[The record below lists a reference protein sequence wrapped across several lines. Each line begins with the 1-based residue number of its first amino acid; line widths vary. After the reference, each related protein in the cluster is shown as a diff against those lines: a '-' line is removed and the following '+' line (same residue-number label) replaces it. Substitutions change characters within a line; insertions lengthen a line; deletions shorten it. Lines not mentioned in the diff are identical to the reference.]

1 MTAPANERQRL
12 ILTFLQEHA
21 RDHDY
26 PPRLDEIGDAVGLRG
41 KSNVSLNLA
50 ALEAQG
56 LVRLERASG
65 RVKAIWL
72 AEDATPR
79 ALLRDVLEEIGPL
92 GNILSPELQ
101 ERLRAHL
108 GEGCCGG

>member
-1 MTAPANERQRL
+1 MTPALSDRQRL

-26 PPRLDEIGDAVGLRG
+26 PPRLDEIGTAVGLRG
-41 KSNVSLNLA
+41 KSNVSRNLA
-50 ALEAQG
+50 ALQRLG
-56 LVRLERASG
+56 LVRRKRVAGRFITAS
-65 RVKAIWL
+65 L
-72 AEDATPR
+72 AESATPR
-79 ALLRDVLEEIGPL
+79 GLLRDVLEEIGPL

-101 ERLRAHL
+101 ERLRTHL